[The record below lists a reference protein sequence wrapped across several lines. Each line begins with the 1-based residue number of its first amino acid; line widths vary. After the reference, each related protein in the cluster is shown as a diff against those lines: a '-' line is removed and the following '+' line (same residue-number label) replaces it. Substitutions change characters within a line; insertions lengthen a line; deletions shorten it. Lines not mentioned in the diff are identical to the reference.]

1 MTRGEA
7 EAVGVRVGER
17 LTRVGSGAERARD
30 QEMERRKEK
39 HTEIHNRGRRGAHTQ
54 GGMPREGKN
63 GVRRGGETGRKGT
76 KRQSWGQSQS
86 EKLEGKSNKKREEIK
101 GRNNPQDK
109 NLQEQDREEETQGLA
124 EKFSCETY
132 PPALVSPSNGP
143 DPRPR
148 PSPPSLARGGG
159 AWYLARLERGLL
171 SQFQSRWDLAAFSG
185 LGAVY
190 ESALSSFTQGGV
202 IVLLLHT
209 RKPRNRGQVTLL
221 FSKWQQPNTRAFS
234 HAKSLLS
241 GKAQDWKG

>member
-1 MTRGEA
+1 MGR
-7 EAVGVRVGER
+7 
-17 LTRVGSGAERARD
+17 GAERARD
-30 QEMERRKEK
+30 QEMERRTEK
-39 HTEIHNRGRRGAHTQ
+39 HTEIHNRGRGGGTHTQ

-76 KRQSWGQSQS
+76 KRQSRGQSQS

-109 NLQEQDREEETQGLA
+109 NLQEQNREETQGLA

-159 AWYLARLERGLL
+159 PGIW
-171 SQFQSRWDLAAFSG
+171 
-185 LGAVY
+185 
-190 ESALSSFTQGGV
+190 
-202 IVLLLHT
+202 
-209 RKPRNRGQVTLL
+209 
-221 FSKWQQPNTRAFS
+221 
-234 HAKSLLS
+234 
-241 GKAQDWKG
+241 QDWKGVSFLSSEPLGPGGFLWARCRL